1 MDYSGKKCVKI
12 MIIDRKKSMEGPG
25 KRELRL
31 FFCGLE
37 NGKIFLIE
45 NAYIMFYYGCNRQR

>member
-1 MDYSGKKCVKI
+1 

-45 NAYIMFYYGCNRQR
+45 NAYILFYYGCNRQR